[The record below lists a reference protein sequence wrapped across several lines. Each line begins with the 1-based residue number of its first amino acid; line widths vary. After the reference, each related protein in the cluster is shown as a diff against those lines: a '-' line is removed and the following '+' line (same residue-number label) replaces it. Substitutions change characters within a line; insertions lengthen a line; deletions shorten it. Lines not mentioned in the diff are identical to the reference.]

1 MVALSFYNTQPLQT
15 SSTMHSAK
23 RKIEIHFYFWAKSRS
38 SYLDR
43 FQWDFLRTAEI
54 EREKF
59 RGDYQGLSKNAER
72 TKEEKEDRI
81 LCKRKLEILISK
93 NIPCF

>member
-1 MVALSFYNTQPLQT
+1 MVALSFYNTQLLQT

-43 FQWDFLRTAEI
+43 FNGIFLEQRKLSAKNFEGIIKDFLKTRK
-54 EREKF
+54 ER
-59 RGDYQGLSKNAER
+59 R
-72 TKEEKEDRI
+72 
-81 LCKRKLEILISK
+81 KRKKTEYYVRE
-93 NIPCF
+93 NWRF